1 MERKNK
7 KTYHNDKKVSNNVIR
22 RMPRYHSYLLEL
34 KDKGIERIS
43 SKELSKIT
51 GFTASQIRQDF
62 NNFGGFGKQGAG
74 YEVDFLF
81 SEICDILGLN
91 QTYKAV
97 IFGAGNLGQAICNYA
112 FFKEYGLKIEAIFDV
127 NPSLIGNTIH
137 LIDVLDVSKAKDFIK
152 KNDISIAIVCV
163 PKEAVPKVTN
173 IIENSKIRGVWNFA
187 PADINISKE
196 IKVENVRLSD
206 SLFVLSYMMNNNN
219 YNY

>member
-7 KTYHNDKKVSNNVIR
+7 KAYQNDKKISNNVIR

-34 KDKGIERIS
+34 KDKGIDRIS

-81 SEICDILGLN
+81 SEICDILGIN
-91 QTYKAV
+91 KTYKAV
-97 IFGAGNLGQAICNYA
+97 IFGAGNLGQAICNYG
-112 FFKEYGLKIEAIFDV
+112 FFKEYGLKIDAIFDI
-127 NPSLIGNTIH
+127 NPSLIGNKIH
-137 LIDVLDVSKAKDFIK
+137 SIDVLDVFKAKDYIK

-163 PKEAVPKVTN
+163 PKEAVPKIIS
-173 IIENSKIRGVWNFA
+173 IIENSKIKGVWNFA
-187 PADINISKE
+187 PADININKD

-206 SLFVLSYMMNNNN
+206 SLFVLSYMMNNDN